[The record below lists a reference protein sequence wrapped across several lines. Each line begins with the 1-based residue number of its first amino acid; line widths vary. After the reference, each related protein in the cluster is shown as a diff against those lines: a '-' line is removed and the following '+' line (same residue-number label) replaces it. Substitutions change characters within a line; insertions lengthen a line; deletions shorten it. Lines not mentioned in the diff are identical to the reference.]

1 MGKYSKN
8 FRAWL
13 LELLGVHEVC
23 LLKGDDLYR
32 HIAHRLLN
40 VQLVFGRSDNLS
52 VGQGVILNNAL
63 INTTSG
69 SVTLMDYAF
78 CGHGVSILTGTHDYH
93 RTGVERQAAVPSGGR
108 DILIEEGV
116 WIGSNATV
124 IGPCVIG
131 RNSVIAAGAVV
142 TGNVEAGC
150 IYAGVP
156 ARKIMVIELSEQSAR
171 AVIRK

>member
-1 MGKYSKN
+1 MGKVSK
-8 FRAWL
+8 RIRVWL
-13 LELLGVHEVC
+13 LEFLGVNDAC
-23 LLKGDDLYR
+23 LLKGDDLYS
-32 HIAHRLLN
+32 HVAHKLLS
-40 VQLVFGRSDNLS
+40 VHLIFGRSDNLS
-52 VGQGVILNNAL
+52 IGRDVVLNNAL

-69 SVTLMDYAF
+69 QVTFMDYVF

-93 RTGVERQAAVPSGGR
+93 RTGIERQTHVPKEGR

-124 IGPCVIG
+124 LGPCVIG

-156 ARKIMVIELSEQSAR
+156 ARKIKVIE
-171 AVIRK
+171 AVAEATCRK